1 MRSESSLMSITL
13 DTELQENK
21 TMNTIQVP
29 IKVDDEDLEDIL
41 FSAFCSAKYWLYD
54 ENIEYIDKFT
64 YKFQVP
70 ITDDDSEL
78 EEYTLDKDKLL
89 KGLTQ
94 YISEYG
100 IASLEDGRINT
111 CVLDNCDCE
120 LILQYALFKEQVF
133 G

>member
-1 MRSESSLMSITL
+1 
-13 DTELQENK
+13 
-21 TMNTIQVP
+21 MNILQVP
-29 IKVDDEDLEDIL
+29 IRVEDEDLEDIL
-41 FSAFCSAKYWLYD
+41 ESAFISAKYWLYD

-64 YKFQVP
+64 YKFKVP

-89 KGLTQ
+89 EGLTQ

-120 LILQYALFKEQVF
+120 LILQYALFEEQVF

>member
-1 MRSESSLMSITL
+1 
-13 DTELQENK
+13 
-21 TMNTIQVP
+21 MNTIQVP
-29 IKVDDEDLEDIL
+29 IKVDDEGLEEIL

-54 ENIEYIDKFT
+54 ENIVYLEKFT
-64 YKFQVP
+64 YKFKVP

-100 IASLEDGRINT
+100 IASLEDGKINT
-111 CVLDNCDCE
+111 RVLDNCDCE

>member
-1 MRSESSLMSITL
+1 
-13 DTELQENK
+13 
-21 TMNTIQVP
+21 MNILQVP
-29 IKVDDEDLEDIL
+29 IKVEDEDLENIL
-41 FSAFCSAKYWLYD
+41 ESAFISAKYWLYD
-54 ENIEYIDKFT
+54 ENIEYIDEFT

-78 EEYTLDKDKLL
+78 EEYTLDKKKLL
-89 KGLTQ
+89 EGLTQ

-100 IASLEDGRINT
+100 IASLEDGRINA

>member
-1 MRSESSLMSITL
+1 
-13 DTELQENK
+13 
-21 TMNTIQVP
+21 MNTIQVP
-29 IKVDDEDLEDIL
+29 IKVDDEGLENIL
-41 FSAFCSAKYWLYD
+41 ESAFYSANYWLYSK
-54 ENIEYIDKFT
+54 NIK
-64 YKFQVP
+64 YKKGFNYDLLVP
-70 ITDDDSEL
+70 VDDNDTDFEK
-78 EEYTLDKDKLL
+78 YTLNKRKLL

-120 LILQYALFKEQVF
+120 LILQYALFGEQVF

>member
-1 MRSESSLMSITL
+1 
-13 DTELQENK
+13 
-21 TMNTIQVP
+21 MNTITVP
-29 IKVDDEDLEDIL
+29 IKVEDEDLEEIL
-41 FSAFCSAKYWLYD
+41 FSAFCGAKYWLYD
-54 ENIEYIDKFT
+54 ENIEYLDIFT
-64 YKFQVP
+64 YNFKVP

-100 IASLEDGRINT
+100 IASLEDGRVNT

-120 LILQYALFKEQVF
+120 LILQYALFGEQVF

>member
-1 MRSESSLMSITL
+1 
-13 DTELQENK
+13 
-21 TMNTIQVP
+21 MNILQVP
-29 IKVDDEDLEDIL
+29 IEVEDEDLEDIL
-41 FSAFCSAKYWLYD
+41 ESAFIGAKYWLYD

-64 YKFQVP
+64 YKFKVP

-78 EEYTLDKDKLL
+78 EEYTLDKKKLL
-89 KGLTQ
+89 EGLTQ

-100 IASLEDGRINT
+100 IASLEDSRINT

-120 LILQYALFKEQVF
+120 LILQYALFEEQVF

>member
-1 MRSESSLMSITL
+1 
-13 DTELQENK
+13 
-21 TMNTIQVP
+21 MNTIQVP
-29 IKVDDEDLEDIL
+29 IKVEDEDLENIL

-54 ENIEYIDKFT
+54 ENIEYIDKFN

-78 EEYTLDKDKLL
+78 EEYTLSKDKLL

-120 LILQYALFKEQVF
+120 LILQYALFGEQVF

>member
-1 MRSESSLMSITL
+1 MRSENSLMSITL
-13 DTELQENK
+13 NTELRENK
-21 TMNTIQVP
+21 AMNTIQVP
-29 IKVDDEDLEDIL
+29 IKVEDEDLENIL
-41 FSAFCSAKYWLYD
+41 FSAFISAKYWLYD
-54 ENIEYIDKFT
+54 ENIEYIDKFN

-78 EEYTLDKDKLL
+78 EEYTLSKDKLL

-111 CVLDNCDCE
+111 CVLDSCDCE
-120 LILQYALFKEQVF
+120 LILQYALFGEQVF